1 MPSITKRA
9 KACRRNPAP
18 PATSAPPAIRIDSGA
33 SFICQPVSAQGMS
46 PAMTPGT
53 RTKNTAVPAAA
64 IALRDRSRL
73 SCKPGD
79 QLGEPLRLI
88 LRDER
93 VGVLDLLQGRSPD
106 GVREPLGE
114 GELEEPVL
122 DGPGEHRRAIESAQP
137 VGGLEGV
144 FGMDALQHLD
154 HV

>member
-53 RTKNTAVPAAA
+53 RTRNTAVPAAA
-64 IALRDRSRL
+64 GALRDRGRL
-73 SCKPGD
+73 SCQPGG

-114 GELEEPVL
+114 GELEEAIL
-122 DGPGEHRRAIESAQP
+122 DGPGEHRGAVEGAQP
-137 VGGLEGV
+137 LGRFERVLRV
-144 FGMDALQHLD
+144 D
-154 HV
+154 